1 METRQMREDISWILA
16 VDDED
21 FTLELYRDVL
31 EDRTETYGNTKR
43 TFRLVTANS
52 ATEGLETFK
61 RHLNQKEAFGVVF
74 LDVNMPP
81 GPDGIWLAKEIRA
94 LDEEVNIVLVTGFA
108 GIDLE
113 AISAEIPPLDKLLY
127 LQKPFHVQ
135 EILQLASALTAKWHA
150 EKKSKEV
157 MRFLEMEVE
166 ARTGELLKEIEERK
180 WAQQR
185 LEASE
190 KNFSNI
196 IRHSRDPILIIS
208 KEGKVKYLNPAGLEI
223 LGDPTKVSRELTQL
237 ALNPTSLTSPV
248 EVDIKT
254 QNGAMSAEMVVS
266 QTQWEGEESFL
277 ASFRDITSRKR
288 LEEVLKESLQKVRET
303 LVETIKAMAY
313 LVETRDPYT
322 AGHQQRVALLA
333 DEIAKVLNLPE
344 DQRYGLYLAALIHD
358 IGKISIPAEILT
370 KPSKLTDIEMK
381 LMQGHPQTGYDILKN
396 IPFPWP
402 IATIVLEHHERL
414 DGSGYPLGKSDGE
427 ILLESQILAV
437 ADVVEAMA
445 SHRPYRP
452 ALGVEPALLEIDSKK
467 GVKYNPQVVE
477 ACIEV
482 VREGRVKI
490 G

>member
-1 METRQMREDISWILA
+1 
-16 VDDED
+16 
-21 FTLELYRDVL
+21 
-31 EDRTETYGNTKR
+31 
-43 TFRLVTANS
+43 
-52 ATEGLETFK
+52 
-61 RHLNQKEAFGVVF
+61 
-74 LDVNMPP
+74 
-81 GPDGIWLAKEIRA
+81 
-94 LDEEVNIVLVTGFA
+94 
-108 GIDLE
+108 
-113 AISAEIPPLDKLLY
+113 
-127 LQKPFHVQ
+127 
-135 EILQLASALTAKWHA
+135 
-150 EKKSKEV
+150 
-157 MRFLEMEVE
+157 
-166 ARTGELLKEIEERK
+166 
-180 WAQQR
+180 
-185 LEASE
+185 
-190 KNFSNI
+190 
-196 IRHSRDPILIIS
+196 
-208 KEGKVKYLNPAGLEI
+208 
-223 LGDPTKVSRELTQL
+223 
-237 ALNPTSLTSPV
+237 V

-477 ACIEV
+477 ACIEI